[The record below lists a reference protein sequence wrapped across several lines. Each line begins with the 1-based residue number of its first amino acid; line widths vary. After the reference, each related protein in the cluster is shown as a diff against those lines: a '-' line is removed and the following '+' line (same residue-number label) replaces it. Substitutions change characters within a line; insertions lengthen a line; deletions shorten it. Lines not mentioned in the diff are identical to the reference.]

1 MRGQAAACY
10 DRDGQSRTSL
20 AFPSAGACFPMSEQ
34 NHLTRTSSSAAIPA
48 SGGAPPKPAT
58 EVLAQN
64 LGTMPAA
71 STPEDEARERIAAL
85 EREARAMSATDPQA
99 AALLF
104 HELGLVWEE
113 TLKNPRNAAVAFQ
126 NAYKLAPKFLA
137 NIRAARRLFADVG
150 NWQMVIQL
158 LDAELG
164 GTDDA
169 RQKATLLFEKATIL
183 EERLSREADAKAA
196 WKLCLELKPTEIGLL
211 TQLEAHYAARNDY
224 ESLIE
229 VYRLLATS
237 LEHPSL
243 RAHYLT
249 SAGLVL
255 EERLKQREAA
265 AVYFREAFA
274 LDRSDLLL
282 LSAMKRLA
290 EREGRTDELL
300 AALAAEAHVLGAQAT
315 PAYLQI
321 AKVYERMGRKDDAL
335 AALLAARR
343 VTPNEPLVLSEL
355 AGIYETQGR
364 CEELSD
370 VLQAWVGSIN
380 DESELVAINL
390 RLAALYE
397 EDLKREQDAVL
408 RYQAILSRIPGH
420 GPALAG
426 LGKLYHR
433 LQNWEGLVG
442 VFDAEIAAAEDARQK
457 AARMYKAAEVLEE
470 RLGRQEDAISRY
482 NACLQLQPGYLP
494 AQKALSRLYERQ
506 GRFAELVAM
515 YEQDLLQTADRDQL
529 ITTLNKMA
537 VIYEDRLSDLDHAI
551 ECMKRILDLAS
562 DHLPTIRNLAR
573 LYERAGLYRELIET
587 QELEASFAG
596 DTKHVLSLYHRNAEI
611 LDEHLKDRTGSI
623 TVYERVLAL
632 SPSYL
637 PALKALGRLYAQ
649 EGRWAELIRMY
660 RAEAEISPS
669 TEQAATLQFKIGE
682 LYEHRLKSQYEAI
695 AAYEEA
701 LMLAPSYFPAL
712 RALARIY
719 RANNHWE
726 KLIEVL
732 RAEAANRIDPVERAN
747 ALFQSAAIWEDQL
760 QRPELAIEGYQE
772 VLKVTPGHAPSLRAL
787 ERLYTTQDNIKEVV
801 AILDRETQVAQ
812 TPGAKVAAYLKLAR
826 LYLDR
831 FQEPARAAQ
840 CCEAVLQLDAGNF
853 TALKMLERIRA
864 GDKPRRAELRFRL
877 SERVPEARLRTAL
890 RLSATADQDKGSS
903 DAALDEYKMAFQE
916 DPADVRVAFAL
927 ERALR
932 QAGDAAGLAWLFSRR
947 LEVVTEPTER
957 VELMLR
963 AADLAEHK
971 LGDLD
976 RAGQLYR
983 AALEAQPQ
991 CLPALMGSRRVQ
1003 LKQGNAAAARATL
1016 EAEARVSRDPRSAV
1030 EAFIAA
1036 AKLASSRLNDL
1047 DGAAALYRQAL
1058 EREPLNA
1065 VATTG
1070 LEDLLAQRGGTS
1082 DLAALHERRG
1092 EARLAQ
1098 RDPAGA
1104 AAAFVSGAKLYVTA
1118 LSERSKAMALVERA
1132 LSAQPNHPD
1141 ALEMKGRLLLEGQQY
1156 AEAAAALAL
1165 RVQQGG
1171 DPRVLAQIHLTL
1183 GGLYQTHLHE
1193 ASRASAHLQTAL
1205 AAMPRNEEALER
1217 LATLHGQGRNW
1228 SGAVDCLKRLLEL
1241 DLPTADRAR
1250 HTVELARIHD
1260 EGLGDTPGA
1269 SALYRKALELSPG
1282 DSELVDRLVVLYERA
1297 HNLSEL
1303 AQMLEAQAG
1312 IMAAVDPKRAQSVRL
1327 RLAELY
1333 ARQLEQPARA
1343 IIVCRQVLEHEPA
1356 HVPARAALA
1365 ELYMRDTASTAM
1377 AIEEHRQLLKLDPTR
1392 VESLHALFKLWEG
1405 LKQHDKAFS
1414 AASVLHFLR
1423 STNEME
1429 LVFYNEAKARLEQ
1442 EAKDKLALADL
1453 DSTLVHPLAR
1463 GALLEVLR
1471 AIGDQLGKLH
1481 PPQFEMLGVDK
1492 KADKLKP
1499 DTAVFRAIRAVA
1511 QVFGVEEFEVYQA
1524 RRGLM
1529 TLETTEPLS
1538 VCVGQDVVRKFNAR
1552 EQKFLIGRAVLGL
1565 LNKTAVLTKL
1575 SQGETAD
1582 LFGNSVR
1589 IFAPQFPL
1597 GRKNEEMVKQLRK
1610 AYSRKALKQLEP
1622 SALAIG
1628 SEQKVDLKKLTEGL
1642 SLSADRAGM
1651 LMCGD
1656 VSVGLGLVLR
1666 EDPTLANSKVDT
1678 ADPVLQALKQRED
1691 LKDLLAFSLSD
1702 DYFRLR
1708 QRLGLAL

>member
-1 MRGQAAACY
+1 
-10 DRDGQSRTSL
+10 
-20 AFPSAGACFPMSEQ
+20 MSEQ
-34 NHLTRTSSSAAIPA
+34 NDVTRTSSSTSLPVPGGSPA
-48 SGGAPPKPAT
+48 KPAT
-58 EVLAQN
+58 ELLAQN
-64 LGTMPAA
+64 LSATSMAPP
-71 STPEDEARERIAAL
+71 SEDEARERIAAL
-85 EREARAMSATDPQA
+85 EREARALSSADPQA

-104 HELGLVWEE
+104 HELGLIWEE

-126 NAYKLAPKFLA
+126 NAYKLAPRFLV

-164 GTDDA
+164 GTEEP
-169 RQKATLLFEKATIL
+169 RQKATLLFEKASIL
-183 EERLSREADAKAA
+183 DERLSRDEDAKAV
-196 WKLCLELKPTEIGLL
+196 WKQCLELQPTEVGLL
-211 TQLEAHYAARNDY
+211 TQLEAHYAARSDY

-229 VYRLLATS
+229 VYRLLAGA
-237 LEHPSL
+237 LEHPSM

-265 AVYFREAFA
+265 AVFFRQAFS

-282 LSAMKRLA
+282 LAAMKRMA
-290 EREGRTDELL
+290 EREGRADELL
-300 AALAAEAHVLGAQAT
+300 AALAAEAHVLGTQAT

-355 AGIYETQGR
+355 ASIYETQGR
-364 CEELSD
+364 YEELSD
-370 VLQAWVGSIN
+370 VLLAWLGSIN

-420 GPALAG
+420 GSALAG

-433 LQNWEGLVG
+433 LANWEGLVS
-442 VFDAEIAAAEDARQK
+442 VFDAEIASADEARQK
-457 AARMYKAAEVLEE
+457 AGRMYKAAEVMEE
-470 RLGRQEDAISRY
+470 KLGKQEEAISRY
-482 NACLQLQPGYLP
+482 SHCLQLQPGYLP

-506 GRFAELVAM
+506 GRFSELVGM
-515 YEQDLLQTADRDQL
+515 YEQDLLQTSDRDQL
-529 ITTLNKMA
+529 ISTLNKMA
-537 VIYEDRLSDLDHAI
+537 VLYEDRLQDLEHSID
-551 ECMKRILDLAS
+551 CMKRILDLAS
-562 DHLPTIRNLAR
+562 DHLPTIRNLSR
-573 LYERAGLYRELIET
+573 LYERAGRYRELIES

-596 DTKHVLSLYHRNAEI
+596 DTKQVLSLYHRNAEI
-611 LDEHLKDRTGSI
+611 LDENLKDRIAAISM
-623 TVYERVLAL
+623 YERVLAL

-649 EGRWAELIRMY
+649 EGRWEQLITMY

-682 LYEHRLKSQYEAI
+682 LNEHRLKKQNEAI

-701 LMLAPSYFPAL
+701 LTLAPSYFPAL

-719 RANNHWE
+719 RANTHWE

-747 ALFQSAAIWEDQL
+747 ALFQAAAIWEDQL
-760 QRPELAIEGYQE
+760 QRPEFAIEGYQE
-772 VLKVTPGHAPSLRAL
+772 VLKVTPGHAASLRAL
-787 ERLYTTQDNIKEVV
+787 ERLYTTQDNTKELV
-801 AILDRETQVAQ
+801 AILDRETQVGQ

-840 CCEAVLQLDAGNF
+840 CCEAVLQLDAGQF

-864 GDKPRRAELRFRL
+864 GDKPRRAELRYRL

-890 RLSATADQDKGSS
+890 RLAAAADQDKGSNE
-903 DAALDEYKMAFQE
+903 ATLDEYKVAFQE
-916 DPADVRVAFAL
+916 DASDVRVAFAL

-932 QAGDAAGLAWLFSRR
+932 QAGDMAGLSWLYTRR
-947 LEVVTEPTER
+947 LEVVTEPIER
-957 VELMLR
+957 VELLLR
-963 AADLAEHK
+963 SADLAEHRT
-971 LGDLD
+971 GDLE

-983 AALEAQPQ
+983 AALEIQPQ

-1003 LKQGNAAAARATL
+1003 LKQGDVAGARATL
-1016 EAEARVSRDPRSAV
+1016 EAEARASRDPRSAV

-1036 AKLASSRLNDL
+1036 AKLASSKLNDL
-1047 DGAAALYRQAL
+1047 DGSAALYRLAL
-1058 EREPLNA
+1058 EKEPLNPA
-1065 VATTG
+1065 ATSG

-1092 EARLAQ
+1092 EGKLAQ
-1098 RDPAGA
+1098 RDNQAA
-1104 AAAFVSGAKLYVTA
+1104 AAAFISGAKLYIAA
-1118 LSERSKAMALVERA
+1118 LSDRAKAMALVERA
-1132 LSAQPNHPD
+1132 LAAQPSHPD

-1156 AEAAAALAL
+1156 AEAAAVLAQ
-1165 RVQQGG
+1165 RVQLGG
-1171 DPRVLAQIHLTL
+1171 DPRLLAQLHLTL
-1183 GGLYQTHLHE
+1183 GGLYQTHLNE
-1193 ASRASAHLQTAL
+1193 LSLASAHLQTAL
-1205 AAMPRNEEALER
+1205 AAMPKNEEALER
-1217 LATLHGQGRNW
+1217 LATLHAQGRNW

-1241 DLPTADRAR
+1241 ELATVDRGR

-1260 EGLGDTPGA
+1260 EGLGDTAGA

-1297 HNLSEL
+1297 HNLAEL
-1303 AQMLEAQAG
+1303 AQMLEAQVTTLAT
-1312 IMAAVDPKRAQSVRL
+1312 VDPKRAQAVRM

-1333 ARQLEQPARA
+1333 ARSLEQPARA
-1343 IIVCRQVLEHEPA
+1343 IAVYRQVLENETGNL
-1356 HVPARAALA
+1356 PARAALA
-1365 ELYMRDTASTAM
+1365 ELYTRDSSSVSM
-1377 AIEEHRQLLKLDPTR
+1377 AIEEHRQLLRLDPTR
-1392 VESLHALFKLWEG
+1392 VESLHSLFKLWEG
-1405 LKQHDKAFS
+1405 LKQNDKAFC
-1414 AASVLHFLR
+1414 AAAALQFLR
-1423 STNEME
+1423 SANEME
-1429 LVFYNEAKARLEQ
+1429 SVYYNEAKVRLAQDAR
-1442 EAKDKLALADL
+1442 DVLALADL
-1453 DSTLVHPLAR
+1453 DGTLLHPATR
-1463 GALLEVLR
+1463 GPQLEVLR

-1499 DTAVFRAIRAVA
+1499 DSAVFKAIRAVA
-1511 QVFGVEEFEVYQA
+1511 QVFGVEEFEVYQS

-1565 LNKTAVLTKL
+1565 LNKTAVLSKL

-1589 IFAPQFPL
+1589 IYSPQYSAL
-1597 GRKNEEMVKQLRK
+1597 GRKNDDMSKQLK
-1610 AYSRKALKQLEP
+1610 KLYSRKALKALEP
-1622 SALAIG
+1622 AAQALAADP
-1628 SEQKVDLKKLTEGL
+1628 KADLKKLTEGL
-1642 SLSADRAGM
+1642 SLSADRAGL

-1656 VSVGLGLVLR
+1656 IAVALGLVLR
-1666 EDPTLANSKVDT
+1666 EDPTMGNSKVET
-1678 ADPVLQALKQRED
+1678 PEAVSQSLKARDD

-1702 DYFRLR
+1702 DFFRLR
-1708 QRLGLAL
+1708 QRLGLGL

>member
-1 MRGQAAACY
+1 
-10 DRDGQSRTSL
+10 
-20 AFPSAGACFPMSEQ
+20 MSEQ
-34 NHLTRTSSSAAIPA
+34 NDLTRTASSTSTSAP
-48 SGGAPPKPAT
+48 GGTPPRPAT

-64 LGTMPAA
+64 LGAMPAA
-71 STPEDEARERIAAL
+71 STPEEEARERIAAL
-85 EREARAMSATDPQA
+85 EREARALSSADPQA

-104 HELGLVWEE
+104 HELGLIWEE

-126 NAYKLAPKFLA
+126 NAYKLAPKFLV

-158 LDAELG
+158 LDAELA
-164 GTDDA
+164 GTEDV
-169 RQKATLLFEKATIL
+169 RHKATLLFEKATVL
-183 EERLSREADAKAA
+183 EERLSREADAKAV
-196 WKLCLELKPTEIGLL
+196 WKQCLEMKPTEVGLL
-211 TQLEAHYAARNDY
+211 TQLEAHYAARGDY
-224 ESLIE
+224 EALIE
-229 VYRLLATS
+229 VYRLLAGA
-237 LEHPSL
+237 LETPSL

-265 AVYFREAFA
+265 AAFFREAFA

-290 EREGRTDELL
+290 EREGRADELL
-300 AALAAEAHVLGAQAT
+300 AALAAEAHVLGTQAT

-321 AKVYERMGRKDDAL
+321 AKVYDRMGRKDDAL

-343 VTPNEPLVLSEL
+343 VSPNEPLVLSEL
-355 AGIYETQGR
+355 AGIYEGQGR
-364 CEELSD
+364 YEELAD
-370 VLQAWVGSIN
+370 VLLSLLGSIN
-380 DESELVAINL
+380 DENELVAINL

-397 EDLKREQDAVL
+397 EDLKREQDAIS

-433 LQNWEGLVG
+433 MGNWEGLVS
-442 VFDAEIAAAEDARQK
+442 VFDAEIAAAEDPRQK

-470 RLGRQEDAISRY
+470 RLGRQEDAITRY
-482 NACLQLQPGYLP
+482 NTCLMLQPGYLP

-537 VIYEDRLSDLDHAI
+537 VIYEDRLNDLEHAI

-562 DHLPTIRNLAR
+562 DHLPSIRNLAR
-573 LYERAGLYRELIET
+573 LYERAGRYRELIET

-596 DTKHVLSLYHRNAEI
+596 DTKQVLSLYHRNAEI
-611 LDEHLKDRTGSI
+611 LDEHLKDRPGSI
-623 TVYERVLAL
+623 AVYERVLSL

-649 EGRWAELIRMY
+649 EGRWNELIKMY

-669 TEQAATLQFKIGE
+669 TEQAATLQYKIGE
-682 LYEHRLKSQYEAI
+682 LYEHRLKEQNEAVI
-695 AAYEEA
+695 AYEEA
-701 LMLAPSYFPAL
+701 LTLAPSYFPAL

-719 RANNHWE
+719 RANRNWE

-747 ALFQSAAIWEDQL
+747 ALYQAAAIWEDQL
-760 QRPELAIEGYQE
+760 KRPDLAIDGYQE
-772 VLKVTPGHAPSLRAL
+772 VLKVSPGHAAALRAL
-787 ERLYTTQDNIKEVV
+787 ERLYTRDEDTKEVV
-801 AILDRETQVAQ
+801 AILDRETQVGQ

-826 LYLDR
+826 MYLDR
-831 FQEPARAAQ
+831 FNEPARAAQ
-840 CCEAVLQLDAGNF
+840 CCEAVLQLDSGNF

-864 GDKPRRAELRFRL
+864 ADKPRRAELRFRL
-877 SERVPEARLRTAL
+877 SERVQDSRLRTAL
-890 RLSATADQDKGSS
+890 RLSAAADQDKGANDST
-903 DAALDEYKMAFQE
+903 LDEYKIAFQE
-916 DPADVRVAFAL
+916 NPSDVRVAFAL
-927 ERALR
+927 ERAMR
-932 QAGDAAGLAWLFSRR
+932 QAGDMAGLAWLYSRR
-947 LEVVTEPTER
+947 LEVVKEPIER

-963 AADLAEHK
+963 SADLAEHR

-1016 EAEARVSRDPRSAV
+1016 EAEARASRDPRSAV

-1047 DGAAALYRQAL
+1047 DGAAALYRLAL
-1058 EREPLNA
+1058 EKEPLNP

-1092 EARLAQ
+1092 EAKLAQ
-1098 RDPAGA
+1098 RDMNAA
-1104 AAAFVSGAKLYVTA
+1104 AAAFISGAKLYLTA
-1118 LSERSKAMALVERA
+1118 LSDRPKAMALVDRA
-1132 LSAQPNHPD
+1132 LSAQPLYPD
-1141 ALEMKGRLLLEGQQY
+1141 GLELKGRLLLEGQHH
-1156 AEAAAALAL
+1156 AEAAAVIGQ
-1165 RVQQGG
+1165 RVQLGG
-1171 DPRVLAQIHLTL
+1171 DPRLLAQLHLTL
-1183 GGLYQTHLHE
+1183 GGLYQTHLNE
-1193 ASRASAHLQTAL
+1193 PSRASAHLQTAL
-1205 AAMPRNEEALER
+1205 AAMPKNEEALER
-1217 LATLHGQGRNW
+1217 LATLHSQGRNW

-1260 EGLGDTPGA
+1260 EGLADTAGA
-1269 SALYRKALELSPG
+1269 SALYRKALELIPG
-1282 DSELVDRLVVLYERA
+1282 DSELVDRLVILYERA
-1297 HNLSEL
+1297 HNLPEL
-1303 AQMLEAQAG
+1303 AQMLEAQVATL
-1312 IMAAVDPKRAQSVRL
+1312 ASVDPKRAQSVRM

-1333 ARQLEQPARA
+1333 ARSLDQPARA
-1343 IIVCRQVLEHEPA
+1343 VTVYRQALEQEPSNI
-1356 HVPARAALA
+1356 PARAALA
-1365 ELYMRDTASTAM
+1365 DLYVRDSSATAM
-1377 AIEEHRQLLKLDPTR
+1377 AIEEHRQLLKLEPTR

-1405 LKQHDKAFS
+1405 LKQNDKAFC
-1414 AASVLHFLR
+1414 AAAALMFLR
-1423 STNEME
+1423 SANEVE
-1429 LVFYNEAKARLEQ
+1429 VVFYNEAKARLAQ
-1442 EAKDKLALADL
+1442 DAQDKLALADL
-1453 DSTLVHPLAR
+1453 DSTLLHPSAR
-1463 GALLEVLR
+1463 GPLLEVLR
-1471 AIGDQLGKLH
+1471 AIGDQLSKLH
-1481 PPQFEMLGVDK
+1481 PPQFELLGVDK
-1492 KADKLKP
+1492 KADRLKP
-1499 DTAVFRAIRAVA
+1499 DSAVFKAIRAVA
-1511 QVFGVEEFEVYQA
+1511 MVFGVEEFEVYQA

-1538 VCVGQDVVRKFNAR
+1538 VCVGSDVVRKFNAR

-1565 LNKTAVLTKL
+1565 LNKTAVLSKL

-1582 LFGNSVR
+1582 LFGNSIR
-1589 IFAPQFPL
+1589 IFSPQFSAL
-1597 GRKNEEMVKQLRK
+1597 GRKNEEAVKALKK
-1610 AYSRKALKQLEP
+1610 AYSRKALKALELP
-1622 SALAIG
+1622 AMAIG
-1628 SEQKVDLKKLTEGL
+1628 DTQKVDLKQVTVGL
-1642 SLSADRAGM
+1642 GMSGDRAGM

-1656 VSVGLGLVLR
+1656 IAVGLGLVLR
-1666 EDPTLANSKVDT
+1666 EDPSMSGAKLDSAE
-1678 ADPVLQALKQRED
+1678 PVLQALKQRDD
-1691 LKDLLAFSLSD
+1691 LRDLMGFSLSD
-1702 DYFRLR
+1702 DFFRLR
-1708 QRLGLAL
+1708 QRLGLSL

>member
-1 MRGQAAACY
+1 
-10 DRDGQSRTSL
+10 
-20 AFPSAGACFPMSEQ
+20 MSEQ
-34 NHLTRTSSSAAIPA
+34 NDLTRTSSSASIPA
-48 SGGAPPKPAT
+48 PGTPPVKPAT

-64 LGTMPAA
+64 MSAMPAA
-71 STPEDEARERIAAL
+71 STPEDDARERLAAL
-85 EREARAMSATDPQA
+85 EREARAISSSDPQA

-104 HELGLVWEE
+104 HEMGLLWEE

-126 NAYKLAPKFLA
+126 NAYKLAPKFLV

-164 GTDDA
+164 GTEDP
-169 RQKATLLFEKATIL
+169 RQKATLLFEKASIL

-196 WKLCLELKPTEIGLL
+196 WKMSLELKPTEVGLL
-211 TQLEAHYAARNDY
+211 IQLEAHYAARNDH

-229 VYRLLATS
+229 VYRLLAST
-237 LEHPSL
+237 LENPTL

-265 AVYFREAFA
+265 AVFFRQAFA

-282 LSAMKRLA
+282 LAAMKRLA
-290 EREGRTDELL
+290 EREGRADELL
-300 AALAAEAHVLGAQAT
+300 GALAAEAHVLGTQAT

-364 CEELSD
+364 YEELSD
-370 VLQAWVGSIN
+370 VLLAWVGSIN

-397 EDLKREQDAVL
+397 EDLKREQDAVS

-433 LQNWEGLVG
+433 LQNWEGLVS
-442 VFDAEIAAAEDARQK
+442 VFDAELAAAEDARQK

-470 RLGRQEDAISRY
+470 KLGRQEDAISRY
-482 NACLQLQPGYLP
+482 NTCLQLQPGYLP

-506 GRFAELVAM
+506 GRFAELVGM

-529 ITTLNKMA
+529 ISTLNKMA
-537 VIYEDRLSDLDHAI
+537 VIYEDRLGDLEHAI

-562 DHLPTIRNLAR
+562 DHLPTIRNLSR
-573 LYERAGLYRELIET
+573 LYERAGRYRELIES
-587 QELEASFAG
+587 QELEGSFAG
-596 DTKHVLSLYHRNAEI
+596 DTKQVLSLYHRNAEI
-611 LDEHLKDRTGSI
+611 LDENLKDRPGAISM
-623 TVYERVLAL
+623 YERVLSL

-637 PALKALGRLYAQ
+637 PALKALGRLYAL
-649 EGRWAELIRMY
+649 EGRWNELIKMY

-682 LYEHRLKSQYEAI
+682 LYEHRLKEQNEAI

-701 LMLAPSYFPAL
+701 LTLAPSYFPAL

-719 RANNHWE
+719 RSNSHWE

-747 ALFQSAAIWEDQL
+747 ALFQAAAIWEDQL

-772 VLKVTPGHAPSLRAL
+772 VLKVTPGHAASLRAL
-787 ERLYTTQDNIKEVV
+787 ERLYTTQDNTKELV
-801 AILDRETQVAQ
+801 AILDRETQVGQ

-840 CCEAVLQLDAGNF
+840 CCEAVLQLDAGQF
-853 TALKMLERIRA
+853 TALKMLERIRS

-890 RLSATADQDKGSS
+890 RLSAAADQDKGSTE
-903 DAALDEYKMAFQE
+903 ATLEEYRQAFQE

-932 QAGDAAGLAWLFSRR
+932 QAGDFAGLAWLFSRR
-947 LEVVTEPTER
+947 LEIVTEPIER

-963 AADLAEHK
+963 SADLAEHK
-971 LGDLD
+971 LGDLE

-983 AALEAQPQ
+983 AALEGQPQ

-1016 EAEARVSRDPRSAV
+1016 EAEARASRDPRSAV

-1047 DGAAALYRQAL
+1047 DGAAALYRAAL
-1058 EREPLNA
+1058 EKEPLNP
-1065 VATTG
+1065 VATAG

-1092 EARLAQ
+1092 EAKLAQ
-1098 RDPAGA
+1098 RDYA
-1104 AAAFVSGAKLYVTA
+1104 AAAASFISGAKLCLTA
-1118 LSERSKAMALVERA
+1118 LNDRSKAMVMLERA
-1132 LSAQPNHPD
+1132 LSAVPNFPD
-1141 ALEMKGRLLLEGQQY
+1141 ALELKGKLLLENQQY
-1156 AEAAAALAL
+1156 AEAAAALAQ

-1171 DPRVLAQIHLTL
+1171 DPRVLAQHHLTL
-1183 GGLYQTHLHE
+1183 GGLYQTHLNE
-1193 ASRASAHLQTAL
+1193 PSRASAHLQTAL
-1205 AAMPRNEEALER
+1205 AAMPKNEEALDR
-1217 LATLHGQGRNW
+1217 LATLHAQGRNW

-1241 DLPTADRAR
+1241 DLTTADRAR

-1260 EGLGDTPGA
+1260 EGLGDTAGA
-1269 SALYRKALELSPG
+1269 SALYRKALELIPG
-1282 DSELVDRLVVLYERA
+1282 DSELVDRLVILYERA
-1297 HNLSEL
+1297 HNLPEL
-1303 AQMLEAQAG
+1303 AQMLEAQVGTLAS
-1312 IMAAVDPKRAQSVRL
+1312 VDPKRAQSVRM
-1327 RLAELY
+1327 RLAELF
-1333 ARQLEQPARA
+1333 ARQLDQPVRA
-1343 IIVCRQVLEHEPA
+1343 TAVFRQVLEHEPTNIS
-1356 HVPARAALA
+1356 ARASLA
-1365 ELYMRDTASTAM
+1365 ELYTRDSTATAM

-1405 LKQHDKAFS
+1405 LKQHDKAFC
-1414 AASVLHFLR
+1414 AASALQFLR
-1423 STNEME
+1423 SANEVE
-1429 LVFYNEAKARLEQ
+1429 VVYYNEAKARLAQ
-1442 EAKDKLALADL
+1442 DAKENLPLADL
-1453 DSTLVHPLAR
+1453 DGMLLHPSTR
-1463 GALLEVLR
+1463 GPLLELLR
-1471 AIGDQLGKLH
+1471 AIGDQLNKLH

-1499 DTAVFRAIRAVA
+1499 DTAVFKAIRAVA
-1511 QVFGVEEFEVYQA
+1511 QVFGVEEFEVYQS

-1565 LNKTAVLTKL
+1565 LNKSAVLSKL

-1589 IFAPQFPL
+1589 IHSAQFTAL
-1597 GRKNEEMVKQLRK
+1597 GRKNDETVKQLRK
-1610 AYSRKALKQLEP
+1610 LYSRKALKALETP
-1622 SALAIG
+1622 AMALAAD
-1628 SEQKVDLKKLTEGL
+1628 SSKVDLKKLTEGL

-1656 VSVGLGLVLR
+1656 ITVGLGLVLR
-1666 EDPTLANSKVDT
+1666 EDPSMANSKVDSM
-1678 ADPVLQALKQRED
+1678 DPVLAALKARDD
-1691 LKDLLAFSLSD
+1691 LKDLLSFSLSD
-1702 DYFRLR
+1702 DFFRLR
-1708 QRLGLAL
+1708 QRLGLGL

>member
-1 MRGQAAACY
+1 
-10 DRDGQSRTSL
+10 
-20 AFPSAGACFPMSEQ
+20 MSEQ
-34 NHLTRTSSSAAIPA
+34 NDLTRTSSSASIPA
-48 SGGAPPKPAT
+48 PGAPAARPAT

-64 LGTMPAA
+64 LSAMPAA
-71 STPEDEARERIAAL
+71 TSPEEEARERIAAL
-85 EREARAMSATDPQA
+85 EREARALSSSDPQA

-104 HELGLVWEE
+104 HELGLLWEE

-126 NAYKLAPKFLA
+126 NAYKLAPKFLV

-150 NWQMVIQL
+150 NWLMVIQL
-158 LDAELG
+158 LDAELT
-164 GTDDA
+164 GTEEP
-169 RQKATLLFEKATIL
+169 RQKATLLFEKASIL
-183 EERLSREADAKAA
+183 EERLSRDEEAKAA
-196 WKLCLELKPTEIGLL
+196 WKLCLELKPTEIALL
-211 TQLEAHYAARNDY
+211 TQLEAHYAARSDY

-229 VYRLLATS
+229 VYRLLAGS
-237 LEHPSL
+237 LENPGL

-265 AVYFREAFA
+265 ATFFREAFA

-290 EREGRTDELL
+290 EREGRADELL
-300 AALAAEAHVLGAQAT
+300 AALAAEAHVLGTQAT

-364 CEELSD
+364 YEELAD
-370 VLQAWVGSIN
+370 VLLAWVGSIN
-380 DESELVAINL
+380 DENELIAINL

-397 EDLKREQDAVL
+397 EDLKRDQDAVS

-433 LQNWEGLVG
+433 MGNWEGLVS
-442 VFDAEIAAAEDARQK
+442 VFDAEIAAAEDARSK
-457 AARMYKAAEVLEE
+457 AGRMYKAAEVLEE
-470 RLGRQEDAISRY
+470 KLGRQEDAISRY
-482 NACLQLQPGYLP
+482 NTCLQLQPGYLP
-494 AQKALSRLYERQ
+494 AQKALSRLFERQ
-506 GRFAELVAM
+506 GRFTELVAM

-529 ITTLNKMA
+529 ISTLNKMA
-537 VIYEDRLSDLDHAI
+537 VIYEDRLQDLEHAI

-587 QELEASFAG
+587 QEIEASFAG
-596 DTKHVLSLYHRNAEI
+596 DTKQVLSLYHRNAEI
-611 LDEHLKDRTGSI
+611 LDEHLKDRPGAI
-623 TVYERVLAL
+623 AMYERVLSLA
-632 SPSYL
+632 PSYL

-649 EGRWAELIRMY
+649 EGRWNELIKMY
-660 RAEAEISPS
+660 RVEAEISPS

-682 LYEHRLKSQYEAI
+682 LYEHRLKAQNEAVP
-695 AAYEEA
+695 AYEEA
-701 LMLAPSYFPAL
+701 LTLAPSYFPAL
-712 RALARIY
+712 RSLARIY
-719 RANNHWE
+719 RANGHWE

-747 ALFQSAAIWEDQL
+747 ALFQAAAIWEDQL

-772 VLKVTPGHAPSLRAL
+772 VLKVTPGHAASLRAL
-787 ERLYTTQDNIKEVV
+787 ERLYTTQDNTKEVV
-801 AILDRETQVAQ
+801 AILDRETQVGQ

-831 FQEPARAAQ
+831 FNEPARSAQ

-864 GDKPRRAELRFRL
+864 ADKPRRAELRYRL
-877 SERVPEARLRTAL
+877 SERVPDARLRTAL
-890 RLSATADQDKGSS
+890 RLSAAADQDKGSS
-903 DAALDEYKMAFQE
+903 EATLDEYKLAFQE
-916 DPADVRVAFAL
+916 NPSDVRVAFAL

-932 QAGDAAGLAWLFSRR
+932 QAGDAGGLAWLYSRR
-947 LEVVTEPTER
+947 LEVVTEPIER

-963 AADLAEHK
+963 SADAAEHK
-971 LGDLD
+971 LGDLE

-1016 EAEARVSRDPRSAV
+1016 EAEARASRDPRSAV

-1036 AKLASSRLNDL
+1036 AKLASARLNDL
-1047 DGAAALYRQAL
+1047 DGAAALYRLAL
-1058 EREPLNA
+1058 EKEPLNPT
-1065 VATTG
+1065 ATAG

-1092 EARLAQ
+1092 EAKLAQ
-1098 RDPAGA
+1098 RDFNAA
-1104 AAAFVSGAKLYVTA
+1104 AAAFVSGAKLNLAA
-1118 LSERSKAMALVERA
+1118 LSDRARAMALVERA
-1132 LSAQPNHPD
+1132 LSAQPSHPD
-1141 ALEMKGRLLLEGQQY
+1141 ALELKGRLLLEAQKY
-1156 AEAAAALAL
+1156 AEAAAAMAQ
-1165 RVQQGG
+1165 RVQLGG
-1171 DPRVLAQIHLTL
+1171 DPRLLAQLHLTL
-1183 GGLYQTHLHE
+1183 GGLYQTHLNE
-1193 ASRASAHLQTAL
+1193 PSRASAHLQTAL
-1205 AAMPRNEEALER
+1205 AAMPKNEEALER
-1217 LATLHGQGRNW
+1217 LATLHSQARNW

-1241 DLPTADRAR
+1241 ELGTVDRAR
-1250 HTVELARIHD
+1250 HMVELARIHD
-1260 EGLGDTPGA
+1260 EGLGDTAGA

-1282 DSELVDRLVVLYERA
+1282 ESDLVDRLVTLYERA
-1297 HNLSEL
+1297 HNLPEL
-1303 AQMLEAQAG
+1303 AQMLEAQVG
-1312 IMAAVDPKRAQSVRL
+1312 TLSTMDQKRAQSVRL

-1333 ARQLEQPARA
+1333 ARSLDQPARA
-1343 IIVCRQVLEHEPA
+1343 IAVYRSALDHEPSNI
-1356 HVPARAALA
+1356 PARAALA
-1365 ELYMRDTASTAM
+1365 DLYMRDSSATAM

-1392 VESLHALFKLWEG
+1392 VDSLHALFKLWEG
-1405 LKQHDKAFS
+1405 LKQNDKAFC
-1414 AASVLHFLR
+1414 AASALMFLR
-1423 STNEME
+1423 SANEVE
-1429 LVFYNEAKARLEQ
+1429 IVFYNEAKARLPQ
-1442 EAKDKLALADL
+1442 EGAERLAPTDL
-1453 DSTLVHPLAR
+1453 DGILMHPSAR
-1463 GALLEVLR
+1463 GPLLEVLR
-1471 AIGDQLGKLH
+1471 AMGDQLSKLY

-1499 DTAVFRAIRAVA
+1499 DSAVFKAIRSVA
-1511 QVFGVEEFEVYQA
+1511 NVFGVEEFEVYMA

-1538 VCVGQDVVRKFNAR
+1538 VCVGSDVVRKYNAR
-1552 EQKFLIGRAVLGL
+1552 EQKFLIGRAVMGL
-1565 LNKTAVLTKL
+1565 LNKTAVLSKL

-1582 LFGNSVR
+1582 LFGNSIR
-1589 IFAPQFPL
+1589 IHAQQFAAL
-1597 GRKNEEMVKQLRK
+1597 GRKNDEQIKQLRK
-1610 AYSRKALKQLEP
+1610 AFSRKALKALESP
-1622 SALAIG
+1622 AFSLGATQ
-1628 SEQKVDLKKLTEGL
+1628 EVDLKPMTEGL
-1642 SLSADRAGM
+1642 NLSADRAGM

-1656 VSVGLGLVLR
+1656 IAVGLGLVLR
-1666 EDPTLANSKVDT
+1666 EDPSMASTKVDT
-1678 ADPVLQALKQRED
+1678 TDPMMQALKQRED
-1691 LKDLLAFSLSD
+1691 LQDLLAFSLSD
-1702 DYFRLR
+1702 DFFRLR
-1708 QRLGLAL
+1708 QRLGVAL

>member
-1 MRGQAAACY
+1 MPPGAA
-10 DRDGQSRTSL
+10 
-20 AFPSAGACFPMSEQ
+20 
-34 NHLTRTSSSAAIPA
+34 PA
-48 SGGAPPKPAT
+48 KPAT

-64 LGTMPAA
+64 LGAMPPAG
-71 STPEDEARERIAAL
+71 TPEDEARERIAAL
-85 EREARAMSATDPQA
+85 EREARALSASDPQA

-104 HELGLVWEE
+104 HELGLLWEE

-126 NAYKLAPKFLA
+126 NAYKLAPRFLV

-150 NWQMVIQL
+150 NWQMVLQL
-158 LDAELG
+158 LEAELAG
-164 GTDDA
+164 ADEP
-169 RQKATLLFEKATIL
+169 RQKAALLFEKATVL
-183 EERLSREADAKAA
+183 DERLSRDTDAKAA
-196 WKLCLELKPTEIGLL
+196 YRQCLELKPNDVALL
-211 TQLEAHYAARNDY
+211 TQLEAHYAARNDF

-229 VYRLLATS
+229 VYRLLSAS
-237 LEHPSL
+237 LENPAL

-249 SAGLVL
+249 SAGMVM
-255 EERLKQREAA
+255 EERLKQREGAA
-265 AVYFREAFA
+265 ACFREAFA

-282 LSAMKRLA
+282 LTAIKRVA

-300 AALAAEAHVLGAQAT
+300 AALAAEAHVLGTQAT

-321 AKVYERMGRKDDAL
+321 AKVYERLGRKDDAL

-364 CEELSD
+364 YEELAD
-370 VLQAWVGSIN
+370 VLLALLSSIN

-397 EDLKREQDAVL
+397 EDLKREQDAIA

-420 GPALAG
+420 AAALGG
-426 LGKLYHR
+426 LGKLYYR
-433 LQNWEGLVG
+433 LQNWEGLVS
-442 VFDAEIAAAEDARQK
+442 VFDAEIAASEDPKQK

-482 NACLQLQPGYLP
+482 NACLQVQPGYLP

-506 GRFAELVAM
+506 GRYAELVSM

-529 ITTLNKMA
+529 IITLNKMA

-573 LYERAGLYRELIET
+573 LYERAGRYRDLIET

-596 DTKHVLSLYHRNAEI
+596 DTKQVLSLYHRNAEI
-611 LDEHLKDRTGSI
+611 LDEHLKDRAGSI
-623 TVYERVLAL
+623 AVYERVLAL

-649 EGRWAELIRMY
+649 EGRWDELIKMF
-660 RAEAEISPS
+660 RAEAEIAAS
-669 TEQAATLQFKIGE
+669 TEQASTLLFKIGE
-682 LYEHRLKSQYEAI
+682 MYEHRVKNEDQAVASYQ
-695 AAYEEA
+695 EA
-701 LMLAPSYFPAL
+701 LTLAPSYFPAL

-719 RANNHWE
+719 RSRGNWE
-726 KLIEVL
+726 SLIEVL

-747 ALFQSAAIWEDQL
+747 ALYQTATIWEDQL
-760 QRPELAIEGYQE
+760 QRPGLAIEGYQE
-772 VLKVTPGHAPSLRAL
+772 VLRVTPGHPASLRAL
-787 ERLYTTQDNIKEVV
+787 ERLYTTQENTKELV
-801 AILDRETQVAQ
+801 AILDRETQVGQ

-840 CCEAVLQLDAGNF
+840 CCEAVLQLDPSQFA
-853 TALKMLERIRA
+853 ALKMLERIRA
-864 GDKPRRAELRFRL
+864 GDRPRRAELRARL
-877 SERVPEARLRTAL
+877 AERVQDSRLRTAL
-890 RLSATADQDKGSS
+890 RLSAAADQDKGAT
-903 DAALDEYKMAFQE
+903 DRTLDEYRQAFQE
-916 DPADVRVAFAL
+916 DPSDVRVAFAL

-932 QAGDAAGLAWLFSRR
+932 QVGDFAGLAWLFSRR
-947 LEVVTEPTER
+947 LEVAREPMER

-963 AADLAEHK
+963 AADVTEHK
-971 LGDLD
+971 LGDLE

-1003 LKQGNAAAARATL
+1003 LKQGNAAGARATL
-1016 EAEARVSRDPRSAV
+1016 EAEARLSRDPRSAV

-1036 AKLASSRLNDL
+1036 AKLASGKMNDL
-1047 DGAAALYRQAL
+1047 DGAAALYRLAL
-1058 EREPLNA
+1058 EKDPLNA

-1092 EARLAQ
+1092 EAKLAL
-1098 RDPAGA
+1098 RDTAAA

-1118 LSERSKAMALVERA
+1118 LSDRAKAMALVERA
-1132 LSAQPNHPD
+1132 LAAQLNHPD
-1141 ALEMKGRLLLEGQQY
+1141 ALEVKGRLHLDAQQY
-1156 AEAAAALAL
+1156 AEAAAALAQ

-1171 DPRVLAQIHLTL
+1171 DPRILAQHHLTL
-1183 GGLYQTHLHE
+1183 GGLYQTYLNE
-1193 ASRASAHLQTAL
+1193 PSRAAAHLQTAL
-1205 AAMPRNEEALER
+1205 SSMPKNLEALER
-1217 LATLHGQGRNW
+1217 LATLHAQARNW
-1228 SGAVDCLKRLLEL
+1228 SGAVDCLKRLLEQ

-1260 EGLGDTPGA
+1260 EGLGDAPGA
-1269 SALYRKALELSPG
+1269 SVLYRKALELSPG
-1282 DSELVDRLVVLYERA
+1282 DPALVERLITLYERA
-1297 HNLSEL
+1297 HNLMEL
-1303 AQMLEAQAG
+1303 AQMLEAQVAVL
-1312 IMAAVDPKRAQSVRL
+1312 AADPKRAQPVRM

-1333 ARQLEQPARA
+1333 ARQLDQPPRA
-1343 IIVCRQVLEHEPA
+1343 ITVYRQALEHEPTN
-1356 HVPARAALA
+1356 VPARAALA
-1365 ELYMRDTASTAM
+1365 ELYMRDTAATAM
-1377 AIEEHRQLLKLDPTR
+1377 AVEEHRQIIKLEPTR
-1392 VESLHALFKLWEG
+1392 VESLHALFKLWEAM
-1405 LKQHDKAFS
+1405 KQHDKAFC
-1414 AASVLHFLR
+1414 AAAVLQFLR
-1423 STNEME
+1423 SANELE
-1429 LVFYNEAKARLEQ
+1429 VVFYNEWKAKLAQ
-1442 EAKDKLALADL
+1442 EAQDRIALADL
-1453 DSTLVHPLAR
+1453 DSALLHPMAR
-1463 GALLEVLR
+1463 GPMLEVLR
-1471 AIGDQLGKLH
+1471 SIGDQVGKLY
-1481 PPQFEMLGVDK
+1481 PPQFEMLGVDRK
-1492 KADKLKP
+1492 VDRLKP
-1499 DTAVFRAIRAVA
+1499 DSAVFKAIRSVA

-1552 EQKFLIGRAVLGL
+1552 EQKFLIGRAVMGL
-1565 LNKTAVLTKL
+1565 LNKTAVLSKL

-1582 LFGNSVR
+1582 LFGNSIR
-1589 IFAPQFPL
+1589 IFAPQFSGL
-1597 GRKNEEMVKQLRK
+1597 GKKNEEMVKQLRK
-1610 AYSRKALKQLEP
+1610 AYSRKALKALEP
-1622 SALAIG
+1622 PALALG
-1628 SEQKVDLKKLTEGL
+1628 DSPKLDTHALVEGV

-1656 VSVGLGLVLR
+1656 VSVGLGVVLR
-1666 EDPTLANSKVDT
+1666 EDPSMANAKVDA
-1678 ADPVLQALKQRED
+1678 ADPTFAALKQRED
-1691 LKDLLAFSLSD
+1691 LRDLLSFSLSD
-1702 DYFRLR
+1702 EFFRLR
-1708 QRLGLAL
+1708 QRLGIAL

>member
-1 MRGQAAACY
+1 
-10 DRDGQSRTSL
+10 
-20 AFPSAGACFPMSEQ
+20 MSEQ
-34 NHLTRTSSSAAIPA
+34 NDLTRTSSSASIPA
-48 SGGAPPKPAT
+48 QGVTPTRPAT
-58 EVLAQN
+58 EVLAQS
-64 LGTMPAA
+64 LGAMPAA
-71 STPEDEARERIAAL
+71 STPEDEARERLAAL
-85 EREARAMSATDPQA
+85 EREARALSAADPQA

-104 HELGLVWEE
+104 HELGLLWEE

-126 NAYKLAPKFLA
+126 NAYKLAPKFLV

-158 LDAELG
+158 LDAELA
-164 GTDDA
+164 GTEEP
-169 RQKATLLFEKATIL
+169 RQKATLLFEKASIL
-183 EERLSREADAKAA
+183 EERLSREADAKAS
-196 WKLCLELKPTEIGLL
+196 WQQCLELKPTEVALL

-224 ESLIE
+224 ASLIE
-229 VYRLLATS
+229 VYRLLAAT
-237 LEHPSL
+237 LENPSL

-255 EERLKQREAA
+255 EERLKQREDAA
-265 AVYFREAFA
+265 ACFREAFS

-282 LSAMKRLA
+282 LAAMKRVA
-290 EREGRTDELL
+290 EREGRADELL
-300 AALAAEAHVLGAQAT
+300 AALAAEAHVLGTQAT

-343 VTPNEPLVLSEL
+343 VTPNEPLVLHEL
-355 AGIYETQGR
+355 AGIYETQAR
-364 CEELSD
+364 YEELAD
-370 VLQAWVGSIN
+370 VLLAWVGSIN

-397 EDLKREQDAVL
+397 EDLKRDQDAIS

-420 GPALAG
+420 AAALAG

-433 LQNWEGLVG
+433 MQNWEGLVS

-470 RLGRQEDAISRY
+470 QLGRQEDAISRY
-482 NACLQLQPGYLP
+482 NVCLQLQPGYLP

-573 LYERAGLYRELIET
+573 LYERASRWRELIET

-596 DTKHVLSLYHRNAEI
+596 DTKQVLSLYHRNAEI
-611 LDEHLKDRTGSI
+611 LDEHLKDRAGSI
-623 TVYERVLAL
+623 AVYERVLAL

-649 EGRWAELIRMY
+649 EGQWNELIKMY

-669 TEQAATLQFKIGE
+669 TEQASTLQFKIGE
-682 LYEHRLKSQYEAI
+682 LYEHRLKAEDDAVV
-695 AAYEEA
+695 AYQEA
-701 LMLAPSYFPAL
+701 LTLSPSYFPAL

-719 RANNHWE
+719 RARGQWE
-726 KLIEVL
+726 NLIEVL

-747 ALFQSAAIWEDQL
+747 ALYQTAAIWEDQL

-772 VLKVTPGHAPSLRAL
+772 VLKVSPGHAAALRSL
-787 ERLYTTQDNIKEVV
+787 ERLYTTQENTKELV
-801 AILDRETQVAQ
+801 AILDRETQVGQ
-812 TPGAKVAAYLKLAR
+812 TPAAKVSAYLKLAR

-831 FQEPARAAQ
+831 FNEPARAAQ
-840 CCEAVLQLDAGNF
+840 CCEAVLQLEPGHLS
-853 TALKMLERIRA
+853 ALKMLERIRS
-864 GDKPRRAELRFRL
+864 GDRPRRAELRVRIA
-877 SERVPEARLRTAL
+877 ERVPEPRLRTAL
-890 RLSATADQDKGSS
+890 RLAAAADQDKG
-903 DAALDEYKMAFQE
+903 ATELIVDEHKQAFQE
-916 DPADVRVAFAL
+916 DPSDVRVSFAL

-932 QAGDAAGLAWLFSRR
+932 QAGDSAGLAWLYSRR
-947 LEVVTEPTER
+947 LEVAKDPLER

-976 RAGQLYR
+976 RAGQLYL
-983 AALEAQPQ
+983 AVLEAQPQ

-1016 EAEARVSRDPRSAV
+1016 EAEARASRDPRTAV

-1036 AKLASSRLNDL
+1036 AKLASSRLSDL
-1047 DGAAALYRQAL
+1047 DGAASLYRQAL
-1058 EREPLNA
+1058 EKDPLNP

-1098 RDPAGA
+1098 RDLAGA
-1104 AAAFVSGAKLYVTA
+1104 AAAFISGAKLYVTA
-1118 LSERSKAMALVERA
+1118 LSDHAQAMALVERA
-1132 LSAQPNHPD
+1132 LSAHPSHPD
-1141 ALEMKGRLLLEGQQY
+1141 ALEMKGRLLLDAQNY
-1156 AEAAAALAL
+1156 PEAAAAFAQ

-1171 DPRVLAQIHLTL
+1171 DPRVLAQLHLTL
-1183 GGLYQTHLHE
+1183 GGLYHTHLNE
-1193 ASRASAHLQTAL
+1193 ANRAAAHLQTAL
-1205 AAMPRNEEALER
+1205 AAMPKNEEALER
-1217 LATLHGQGRNW
+1217 LATLHAQARNW
-1228 SGAVDCLKRLLEL
+1228 SGAVDCLRRLLEL
-1241 DLPTADRAR
+1241 DLPGPERAR

-1260 EGLGDTPGA
+1260 EGLGDAPGA
-1269 SALYRKALELSPG
+1269 SALYRQALELSPG
-1282 DSELVDRLVVLYERA
+1282 DSELVERLVTLYERA
-1297 HNLSEL
+1297 HNLPEL
-1303 AQMLEAQAG
+1303 AQMLEAQVG
-1312 IMAAVDPKRAQSVRL
+1312 VLAADPKKALPVRM

-1333 ARQLEQPARA
+1333 ARPLDQPARA
-1343 IIVCRQVLEHEPA
+1343 IAVYRQALEQEPTN
-1356 HVPARAALA
+1356 VPARAALA
-1365 ELYMRDTASTAM
+1365 ELYMRDTATSAL
-1377 AIEEHRQLLKLDPTR
+1377 AIEEHRQILRLDPTR
-1392 VESLHALFKLWEG
+1392 VDSLHALFKLWEG
-1405 LKQHDKAFS
+1405 LKQHDKAFC
-1414 AASVLHFLR
+1414 AAAVLQFLR
-1423 STNEME
+1423 SANEME
-1429 LVFYNEAKARLEQ
+1429 AVYYNEAKARLAQ
-1442 EAKDKLALADL
+1442 EAEERL
-1453 DSTLVHPLAR
+1453 PLAELDGTLLHPGAR
-1463 GALLEVLR
+1463 GSLLEVLR
-1471 AIGDQLGKLH
+1471 AIGDQHSKLH
-1481 PPQFEMLGVDK
+1481 PPQFEMLGVDR

-1499 DTAVFRAIRAVA
+1499 DTAVFKAIRAVA
-1511 QVFGVEEFEVYQA
+1511 QVFGVEDFEVYQA

-1538 VCVGQDVVRKFNAR
+1538 VCVGHDVVRKFNAR

-1565 LNKTAVLTKL
+1565 LNKTAVISKL
-1575 SQGETAD
+1575 SQGETVD
-1582 LFGNSVR
+1582 LFGNSIR
-1589 IFAPQFPL
+1589 IHAPQFTAL
-1597 GRKNEEMVKQLRK
+1597 GRKNDEMTKQLRK
-1610 AYSRKALKQLEP
+1610 AYSRKALKALEAP
-1622 SALAIG
+1622 ALALAD
-1628 SEQKVDLKKLTEGL
+1628 STKVNVQGLVQAL

-1656 VSVGLGLVLR
+1656 VAVGLGLVLR
-1666 EDPTLANSKVDT
+1666 EDPAMAGSRVDS
-1678 ADPVLQALKQRED
+1678 ADPVFAALKQRDD
-1691 LKDLLAFSLSD
+1691 LRDLLAFTLSD

-1708 QRLGLAL
+1708 QRLKLAL

>member
-1 MRGQAAACY
+1 
-10 DRDGQSRTSL
+10 
-20 AFPSAGACFPMSEQ
+20 MSEQ
-34 NHLTRTSSSAAIPA
+34 HDPTRTQSSTSVPVPPGAAPA
-48 SGGAPPKPAT
+48 KPAT

-64 LGTMPAA
+64 LGAMP
-71 STPEDEARERIAAL
+71 SVGTPEDEARERIAAF
-85 EREARAMSATDPQA
+85 EREARALSSTDPQA

-126 NAYKLAPKFLA
+126 NAYKLAPKFLV

-150 NWQMVIQL
+150 NWQMVLQL
-158 LDAELG
+158 LEAELT
-164 GTDDA
+164 GTEEA
-169 RQKATLLFEKATIL
+169 RQKAALLFEKATVL
-183 EERLSREADAKAA
+183 DDRLSREEDARGAYRQ
-196 WKLCLELKPTEIGLL
+196 CLELKPTDVSLL
-211 TQLEAHYAARNDY
+211 TQLEAHYAARSDF
-224 ESLIE
+224 ESLIQ
-229 VYRLLATS
+229 VYRLLAAS
-237 LEHPSL
+237 LESPVL
-243 RAHYLT
+243 RSHYLT
-249 SAGLVL
+249 SAGQVL

-265 AVYFREAFA
+265 AACFREAFA

-282 LSAMKRLA
+282 LTAMKRVA

-300 AALAAEAHVLGAQAT
+300 AALAAEAHVLGTQAT

-321 AKVYERMGRKDDAL
+321 AKVYERLGRKDDAL

-364 CEELSD
+364 YEELAD
-370 VLQAWVGSIN
+370 VLLALLGSIN

-397 EDLKREQDAVL
+397 EDLKREQDAIS

-420 GPALAG
+420 AAALAG
-426 LGKLYHR
+426 LGKLYYR
-433 LQNWEGLVG
+433 LQNWDGLVS
-442 VFDAEIAAAEDARQK
+442 VFDVEIAAAEDPKQK

-482 NACLQLQPGYLP
+482 NACLTFQPGYLP

-506 GRFAELVAM
+506 GRYAELVSM

-529 ITTLNKMA
+529 IITLNKMA

-573 LYERAGLYRELIET
+573 LYERAGRYRELIET

-596 DTKHVLSLYHRNAEI
+596 DTKQVLSLYHRNAEI
-611 LDEHLKDRTGSI
+611 LDEHLKDRAGSI
-623 TVYERVLAL
+623 AVYERVLAL

-649 EGRWAELIRMY
+649 EGRWDELIKMY
-660 RAEAEISPS
+660 RAEAEIASS
-669 TEQAATLQFKIGE
+669 TEQASTLLFKVGE
-682 LYEHRLKSQYEAI
+682 LYEHRLKNENDAVASYQ
-695 AAYEEA
+695 EA
-701 LMLAPSYFPAL
+701 LTLAPSYFPAL

-719 RANNHWE
+719 RSRGNWE
-726 KLIEVL
+726 SLIEVL

-747 ALFQSAAIWEDQL
+747 ALYQTAAIWEDQL
-760 QRPELAIEGYQE
+760 QRSELAIEGYQE
-772 VLKVTPGHAPSLRAL
+772 VLRVTPGHPASLRAL
-787 ERLYTTQDNIKEVV
+787 ERLYTSQDNTKELV
-801 AILDRETQVAQ
+801 AILDRETQVGQ

-840 CCEAVLQLDAGNF
+840 CCEAVLQLDPSQF

-864 GDKPRRAELRFRL
+864 GDKPRRAELRARL
-877 SERVPEARLRTAL
+877 AERVQDARLRTAL
-890 RLSATADQDKGSS
+890 RLSAAADQDKG
-903 DAALDEYKMAFQE
+903 AENRTLEEYRHAFQE
-916 DPADVRVAFAL
+916 DASDVRVAFML

-932 QAGDAAGLAWLFSRR
+932 QAGDFAGLAWLYNRR
-947 LEVVTEPTER
+947 LEVAKDPMER

-963 AADLAEHK
+963 AADVAEHK
-971 LGDLD
+971 LGELE

-1003 LKQGNAAAARATL
+1003 LKQGNNAGARATL
-1016 EAEARVSRDPRSAV
+1016 EAEARAVRDPRSAV

-1036 AKLASSRLNDL
+1036 AKLASAKLNDL
-1047 DGAAALYRQAL
+1047 DGAAALYRLAL
-1058 EREPLNA
+1058 ERDPLNA

-1098 RDPAGA
+1098 RDHAAA
-1104 AAAFVSGAKLYVTA
+1104 AAAFVSGAKLNVTA
-1118 LSERSKAMALVERA
+1118 LNDRAKAMTLVERA

-1141 ALEMKGRLLLEGQQY
+1141 ALEVKSRLHLDAQQY
-1156 AEAAAALAL
+1156 AEAAAALAQ

-1171 DPRVLAQIHLTL
+1171 DPRILAQHHLTL
-1183 GGLYQTHLHE
+1183 GGLYQTHLNE
-1193 ASRASAHLQTAL
+1193 PGRAAAHLQTAL
-1205 AAMPRNEEALER
+1205 SSMPRNLEALER
-1217 LATLHGQGRNW
+1217 LATLHAQARNW
-1228 SGAVDCLKRLLEL
+1228 SGAVDCLKRLLEQ

-1282 DSELVDRLVVLYERA
+1282 DSVLVDRLVALYERA
-1297 HNLSEL
+1297 HNLPEL
-1303 AQMLEAQAG
+1303 AQMLEAQVTAL
-1312 IMAAVDPKRAQSVRL
+1312 AADPKRAQPVRL

-1333 ARQLEQPARA
+1333 TKQLEQPSRA
-1343 IIVCRQVLEHEPA
+1343 ITVYRQALESEPTN
-1356 HVPARAALA
+1356 VPARAALA
-1365 ELYMRDTASTAM
+1365 DLYMRDTAATAM
-1377 AIEEHRQLLKLDPTR
+1377 AVEEHRQIIKLEPTR

-1405 LKQHDKAFS
+1405 LKQHDKAFC
-1414 AASVLHFLR
+1414 AAAVLQFLR
-1423 STNEME
+1423 SANELE
-1429 LVFYNEAKARLEQ
+1429 VVYYNEAKARLAQ
-1442 EAKDKLALADL
+1442 EAQERIALADL
-1453 DSTLVHPLAR
+1453 DSALLHPMVR
-1463 GALLEVLR
+1463 GPMLEVLR
-1471 AIGDQLGKLH
+1471 SIGDQLGKMH
-1481 PPQFEMLGVDK
+1481 PPQFEMLGVDR
-1492 KADKLKP
+1492 KADRLKP
-1499 DTAVFRAIRAVA
+1499 DSAVFKAIRSVA

-1552 EQKFLIGRAVLGL
+1552 EQKFLIGRAVMGL
-1565 LNKTAVLTKL
+1565 LNKTAVLSKL

-1582 LFGNSVR
+1582 LLGNSIR
-1589 IFAPQFPL
+1589 IFAPQFSAL
-1597 GRKNEEMVKQLRK
+1597 GKRNEEMVKQLRK
-1610 AYSRKALKQLEP
+1610 AYSRKALKMLEP
-1622 SALAIG
+1622 PALALG
-1628 SEQKVDLKKLTEGL
+1628 DSTKVDTHTLVEGL

-1651 LMCGD
+1651 LVCGD
-1656 VSVGLGLVLR
+1656 VAVGLGVVLR
-1666 EDPTLANSKVDT
+1666 EDPSMANSKVDA
-1678 ADPVLQALKQRED
+1678 ADPTFAAVKQRED
-1691 LKDLLAFSLSD
+1691 LRDLLVFSLSD
-1702 DYFRLR
+1702 EFFRLR